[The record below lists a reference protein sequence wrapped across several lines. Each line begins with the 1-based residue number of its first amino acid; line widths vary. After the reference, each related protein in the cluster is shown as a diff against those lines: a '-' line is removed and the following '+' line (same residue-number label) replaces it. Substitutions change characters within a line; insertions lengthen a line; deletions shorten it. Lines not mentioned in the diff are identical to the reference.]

1 MADDRS
7 DDRHHGRSHGGGRGR
22 QHGQDSQRH
31 DSRGGRGETP
41 GRHLQQG
48 GRHPQHRDRD
58 SQPRGRDSGRRAPRA
73 NLPRTLAWEVLR
85 DVEVNDAYAN
95 LLLPSKL
102 ARTHLNGLDAG
113 LATELT
119 YGTLRGIGF
128 YDAVIDA
135 AAQRPA
141 AEIDPPVLAALRMGA
156 HQLLSMRVADHAAVS
171 ETVGVIKAHH
181 EQRVGGFVNA
191 VLRRISER
199 SRDEW
204 VELVVGDADE
214 ARRLEITT
222 SHPGWIIRALRQAL
236 VAHGRSAEELPQ
248 LLDADN
254 TPAAVCL
261 SVLPGL
267 ADREAVAADW
277 GTPTPLSPLG
287 VHLDHGS
294 PLEVPEVR
302 AGTARVQDEGSQLVA
317 LALTAVEAPAG
328 AWLDMCAGPG
338 GKTAVLGARARQTGD
353 RVIAADVSDHR
364 ADLVEDSTR
373 QLADVVEVFTADG
386 REFGHQHA
394 EQFSR
399 VLVDAPC
406 SGLGALRRR
415 PEARWRRRPSDV
427 NELGPV
433 QRELLASAIAA
444 VMPGGVVAYT
454 TCSPHHAETLLV
466 VEDALRAAGI
476 GVELLDAAAVLAEIA
491 GREAEHFAS
500 AEVAG
505 GRCAQLWPDVHGTDG
520 MFLALLRKKPTDDA
534 DPAQHAGA
542 SQHAGA
548 GEGTDTGEAA
558 GPGQDA
564 GAGEDVGSAS

>member
-1 MADDRS
+1 MAEGRS
-7 DDRHHGRSHGGGRGR
+7 DDRHHGRNHGDGGRGK

-31 DSRGGRGETP
+31 EGRGGRGGPQSRHFESR
-41 GRHLQQG
+41 GRDSQPR
-48 GRHPQHRDRD
+48 GRDSQPRGRD

-95 LLLPSKL
+95 LLLPNKL
-102 ARTHLNGLDAG
+102 ARTRLSGLDAG

-141 AEIDPPVLAALRMGA
+141 AEIDAPVLAALRMGA

-171 ETVGVIKAHH
+171 ETVGVVKAHH
-181 EQRVGGFVNA
+181 EQRAGGFVNA

-199 SRDEW
+199 SREEW
-204 VELVVGDADE
+204 VEIVVGDADE

-222 SHPGWIIRALRQAL
+222 SHPGWIVRALRQAL
-236 VAHGRSAEELPQ
+236 VAHGRSAEELPR

-261 SVLPGL
+261 SVLPDL
-267 ADREAVAADW
+267 ADRDAVAAEW
-277 GTPTPLSPLG
+277 GSPTPLSPLG
-287 VHLDHGS
+287 VHLDHGA

-317 LALTAVEAPAG
+317 LALTVPEAPAG

-338 GKTAVLGARARQTGD
+338 GKTAVLGARALQTGD

-394 EQFSR
+394 EQFTR

-444 VMPGGVVAYT
+444 AMPGGVVAYT

-466 VEDALRAAGI
+466 VEDALREAGD
-476 GVELLDAAAVLAEIA
+476 GVELLDAAAVLAEIT
-491 GREAEHFAS
+491 GREPEHFAS

-505 GRCAQLWPDVHGTDG
+505 GRCAQLWPDVHNTDG
-520 MFLALLRKKPTDDA
+520 MFLALLRKTTGDDA
-534 DPAQHAGA
+534 GPAGGTGSAGHAPSA
-542 SQHAGA
+542 
-548 GEGTDTGEAA
+548 
-558 GPGQDA
+558 
-564 GAGEDVGSAS
+564 EDVGSAS